1 MPTHPFLSIRTR
13 KANCPTCCLPL
24 LSYCYSGIHHCQLS
38 VISFITLR
46 LSSSFHIYLNISRAL
61 LYSSLGLVPSVTWS
75 SLRGSLTASQGVFQ
89 LSLCLGEPAG
99 HRNNEKPLLS
109 CQHLKSILE
118 FISKQKKQQ
127 TFQKFRIHSIFNFP
141 RLFLQLK
148 KWKQFFS

>member
-61 LYSSLGLVPSVTWS
+61 LYSSLRLVPSVTWS
-75 SLRGSLTASQGVFQ
+75 SLRGSTDSFSGSFPALLVLRRAGWAQKQREASAVMPASEIHPGVHFKTKKTTNF
-89 LSLCLGEPAG
+89 SKIS
-99 HRNNEKPLLS
+99 NS
-109 CQHLKSILE
+109 QHLQFSST
-118 FISKQKKQQ
+118 IS
-127 TFQKFRIHSIFNFP
+127 SA
-141 RLFLQLK
+141 
-148 KWKQFFS
+148 